1 MAVREQ
7 GDIGDKRIA
16 PAMFPIFNAR
26 NREEITQEKYPD
38 SGLPYWIEGFI
49 DSPTG
54 KIPRIKTG
62 LEFQDRMGSWKARW
76 GINRMHFV
84 VLPGLYAVGQP
95 CETSPVFVSANYK
108 MSFDR
113 LRSELKDLDAW
124 IVVIDTKG
132 INVWCAAGK
141 GTFGTEQ
148 IVRRLEAVKL
158 GQVVTHRSIII
169 PQLGASGVAA
179 HEVRKRSGFKVIFG
193 PVRARDIK
201 GFLEAGMKATAH
213 MRTVEFTFL
222 DRLVLT
228 PIEIVNN
235 LKPLILTAAAALIL
249 HMTGL
254 LHISR
259 SIVYSFAGI
268 FVVGCVVAPALLPW
282 IPGRAFSVKGFLAG
296 LIWAAIALVFKI
308 IFGRYDGFLNTL
320 ALFLVLPAISSY
332 LTLNFTGASTYTSL
346 SGVKRE
352 MKYAIPVM
360 ISCASAGII
369 LWIAGRFL

>member
-1 MAVREQ
+1 
-7 GDIGDKRIA
+7 
-16 PAMFPIFNAR
+16 MFPIFNAV
-26 NREEITQEKYPD
+26 NREEITQEKYPQ
-38 SGLPYWIEGFI
+38 SGRPYWIEGFI
-49 DSPTG
+49 DSPIG
-54 KIPRIKTG
+54 EIPRIKTR

-76 GINRMHFV
+76 GINRMHFI
-84 VLPGLYAVGQP
+84 VLPGLYAVGRP

-141 GTFGTEQ
+141 GTFGTEE

-169 PQLGASGVAA
+169 PQLGAPGVAA

-259 SIVYSFAGI
+259 FIVYSFAGI
-268 FVVGCVVAPALLPW
+268 FAVGCVVAPALLPW

-332 LTLNFTGASTYTSL
+332 LMLNFTGASTYTSL

-360 ISCASAGII
+360 ISCASAGIV
-369 LWIAGRFL
+369 LWIAGCFL